1 MQSRLPAVLITAAC
15 FALAVPARADGLKAG
30 HVPAD
35 ARWVVHFDVE
45 ALAASSVRPLLHE
58 AMGQLHRELHELAAF
73 PNVKA
78 LDPLRDVHSMTFYG
92 SSTSPEDAVV
102 LVSGSAQL
110 ETAMSDLG
118 IVPGYR
124 KVPAGNGVLHAWE
137 DGDQAWFA
145 YVHALP
151 ATDGPRNGAG
161 RRLVIFSDDE
171 ERLLGALDVVIDRR
185 ADLDARKDAR
195 IQVRPRAGSIL
206 FVAGVEGIGEWIQ
219 EHTHSDV
226 ANLARAFSLDVGE
239 HAGRVHAAVKLET
252 ETPEDA
258 VNVTAVLQGI
268 LALAPLVSE
277 GSEQGRM
284 LVDLAQAVRLRTSS
298 GLVEIDFEYETQR
311 LVDMVHQ
318 LHR

>member
-1 MQSRLPAVLITAAC
+1 MRSRFLAALVAAAC
-15 FALAVPARADGLKAG
+15 CAQAVPARADGLNPA

-58 AMGQLHRELHELAAF
+58 ALREIHRELHELAAF

-92 SSTSPEDAVV
+92 SSTSPEEALV
-102 LVSGSAQL
+102 LVAGTTQL
-110 ETAMSDLG
+110 ETALGDLG

-124 KVPAGNGVLHAWE
+124 QVPAGNGTLHAWE
-137 DGDQAWFA
+137 DGAQAWFA
-145 YVHALP
+145 YAHALAP
-151 ATDGPRNGAG
+151 TNGPRNGAG

-185 ADLDARKDAR
+185 PDLEAREDAR
-195 IQVRPRAGSIL
+195 IQVRPRQGSIL
-206 FVAGVEGIGEWIQ
+206 FVAGVEGIGEWIK

-239 HAGRVHAAVKLET
+239 NAGRVHAAVKLET

-258 VNVTAVLQGI
+258 VNVTSVLQGI
-268 LALAPLVSE
+268 LALAPLVSD
-277 GSEQGRM
+277 GSEEGRM
-284 LVDLAQAVRLRTSS
+284 LVELSQAVRLRTSS
-298 GLVEIDFEYETQR
+298 SLVEIDFEFETQR
-311 LVDMVHQ
+311 LVDLAGK